1 MINKQVIVSTV
12 KKNFKEPREKLLTA
26 NINLFLSMQL
36 ATMTT
41 LLVKKSVIHCFSG
54 GNRV

>member
-1 MINKQVIVSTV
+1 MNKQVIVSTV
-12 KKNFKEPREKLLTA
+12 IFFKKKTREKLLTA